1 MKLYPHVEGGPLLIH
16 CTIRYMNKDGN
27 MDKRGLRLND
37 LLFKVD
43 PQKEKVLEKDT
54 TCNSEFMLN
63 HTCEI

>member
-1 MKLYPHVEGGPLLIH
+1 
-16 CTIRYMNKDGN
+16 MNKDGN